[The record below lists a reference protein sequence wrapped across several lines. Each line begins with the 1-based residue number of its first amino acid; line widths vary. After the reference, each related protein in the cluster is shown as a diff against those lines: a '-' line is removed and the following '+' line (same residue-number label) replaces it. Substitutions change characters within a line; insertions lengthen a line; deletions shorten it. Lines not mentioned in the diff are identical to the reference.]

1 MSAIGSKTMARD
13 ITYIPM
19 AKGFVYLVAVID
31 WFSRKV
37 LSWKLSISLDTAF
50 CIEAVEEALA
60 CYGKPEIFNSEHR
73 APLVQARCEPRLAV
87 HQHGFHAGAHPE

>member
-1 MSAIGSKTMARD
+1 MARD

-19 AKGFVYLVAVID
+19 ATGFVYLVAVID

-37 LSWKLSISLDTAF
+37 LSWTLSISLDTAF
-50 CIEAVEEALA
+50 CIETVEEALA
-60 CYGKPEIFNSEHR
+60 RYGKPEIFNSEHR